1 METKTLLD
9 ISNNEVSQN
18 VSSEE
23 AAKIYNDRTNLKLP
37 ASAYMGNYQ
46 LYKNEMDSLDKGLTS
61 YDDFQGL
68 AKSLSNSNMFSVV
81 KAHHKELKAKE
92 EAVMQQKFNES
103 SILNRLVTSYK
114 RSSIGIDKSKAQ
126 EELLD
131 ARESGDVNRVRQL
144 QMQINNYD
152 KELSKYRTET
162 DPGIVSAL
170 GSLGASSAEFAPELI
185 GGIVLS
191 LVSDAATALTGGAA
205 VAGSVA
211 TKARLGVTL
220 GKIGKAL
227 TPYIQGAFVYNKA
240 ADIETGSAYEELGQA
255 YPDLD
260 EDKKVELSR
269 NIGRLSGFVEAAG
282 FDFGTLGLTKSILT
296 KAISKNIINKT
307 LSPKTLASETFKKSF
322 LSKLKDAVVGVG
334 LSSSAEAGEEVLQG
348 AIVDA
353 AKDSLAI
360 GGETDVSD
368 LAVGGV
374 KNVITAFANVVKTS
388 MFGGSLDERSSEY
401 LSTFFNTM
409 GAAAIMGGGVTGT
422 AEVLGKFSAPKGET
436 KTNADRVAEGMNQ
449 EAFAE
454 NYMQVKKESELNKV
468 SKDAYIQNTKDIIEA
483 GNAPEAVIVDVD
495 AMVEILNEA
504 AENPELSAALSELNI
519 EERIATAQEGDGKI
533 EIPFEEADKIIFDT
547 ENDVL
552 YQRIKSDISFSKDA
566 MSRRE
571 TDQYV
576 KDLLEQNP
584 EYKEAVNNKDSFVF
598 KAVEQLKNNMSDN
611 EALMNG
617 LLIQRGLAS
626 IASFSNYQRSE
637 EELLQ
642 EFALRIEAANK
653 RRASEKNNEFFEGKS
668 NWLKQRKLH
677 GYKVKNAEVNISEIL
692 SDDAFEGVDIPYRDS
707 IGQNII
713 LWENNEGAFVP
724 VLGSRTVATDSLSG
738 IDANYRATILS
749 AKDGYILDDAMDL
762 SKEIYKDSIK
772 KTEHYTLAAV
782 KEDLAVLKGKKKLR
796 EKKREKTLI
805 QKLRQIGITP
815 EFAKQFDIK
824 ELMGLQDEKFG
835 ASGLFRKNGRIY
847 DEASFLDEMEGLGV
861 IQGATDS
868 YESEA
873 IRWDNAIWALE
884 SAAKDSRVMEQT
896 ALDSL
901 TELYSKADVD
911 LSKDSARDAHRKVN
925 KFLTE
930 SELFRQGLQQ
940 QENREMI
947 QEAVEE
953 LDIPFSKIEGVIA
966 GFYNPQE
973 LLIKLTTESNPTT
986 FAHEFMHFY
995 IDMMLRAHNSGDI
1008 TEYWAKQL
1016 DKAAKWV
1023 GAKKVNGYY
1032 KINREQEEKLAE
1044 GFTTYLKEGKAPH
1057 SSLTALFEMFR
1068 DLFVKT
1074 YRLLRG
1080 LKEVRLSKEITDFY
1094 DRLFVTD
1101 TQATQVAQEERYG
1114 AIERPEGESDANW
1127 EMYMQLAQKAHATT
1141 VSEAL
1146 SAAARIAEKQSSQEY
1161 KDKVDGYYKE
1171 FLPQVLE
1178 DPNFQALDKARVG
1191 KINPDS
1197 LKGKL
1202 PDGLKLN
1209 MSYLKSG
1216 GYDAQ
1221 SIVSE
1226 GGFADIVEM
1235 VDFLNN
1241 NTSSQAKAMELAK
1254 EQADEWLKNEFPEL
1268 VKTDVRASSRNLA
1281 TIKAQLAEAMMLKGV
1296 SLDQFG
1302 LYYQNLVKT
1311 SEATIQK
1318 MKISRVVNIDSLMNQ
1333 INTLTERY
1341 RIAERKGDTAEM
1353 SKLKYRSAVL
1363 NYTLLRGYAYKKNI
1377 KQFDR
1382 HFKKYKA
1389 RPTKEQLKKIE
1400 GSVWDI
1406 LSASLYNFNYTKKKP
1421 ANPETVSS
1429 RLDAYASVI
1438 GSESFAAADMLRN
1451 VSMFLDNPN
1460 ALKPK
1465 DISVEDFTMLNESLR
1480 LVEGI
1485 SKNRVEGWNVSKVQT
1500 REDAIQSILNYADEK
1515 GIKEWDND
1523 SKVKNFIY
1531 GQFTMKET
1539 LLSRIF
1545 PKDVFVNYVL
1555 PFMNGLSKK
1564 AIWIDKAGKKLGDI
1578 IKPALKDK
1586 EKIFTIG
1593 GRNFKKEQLLVIMLN
1608 SGNAHNKDCMIQTLR
1623 QRFGEFTE
1631 GDYQMVLNAIP
1642 VELRTTAQK
1651 VWDFFDENIGEFK
1664 EVQSRI
1670 NAAEMKVVEPTPVIF
1685 ADGMRLKGGYYPANR
1700 KAVSIEK
1707 SFTEEM
1713 SYKNTEMFPVFGFM
1727 KDRTN
1732 ATHGDLDLSLRPLE
1746 TWVYQMGSM
1755 INVAEA
1761 HDALGSLIR
1770 SRRLEAR
1777 LGDGAMRYL
1786 KDWMLQSISP
1796 DRTNKTIAFLDS
1808 LASVSILGWAPI
1820 KAFVQMSG
1828 IIPAMAE
1835 VGAGYI
1841 LEEAA
1846 RIMASPVN
1854 VLKAVGEAQKL
1865 STYMYERFANPGNHL
1880 ANVRRMSAIDG
1891 GLLKKGLEK
1900 FTYTGMYMVA
1910 YGDAIASTIT
1920 WKAQYRKSLA
1930 NGLTEK
1936 QAVLEADS
1944 LVRRVQGDT
1953 SAGSRPAGMQGNA
1966 RYFTK
1971 FASYFIGI
1979 NSMLGS
1985 SLYIGD
1991 RAKAIGLLAAAGIF
2005 APTFEAFISSWY
2017 DWYAADDKKKRRWRK
2032 EGINSLDDFMKSR
2045 MLKNISSSTASSVL
2059 PAYGL
2064 GNMLSTYML
2073 EDKFYTPE
2081 INALKFLGESVTI
2094 PVDAYKYLTAESKE
2108 GREKYN
2114 ERLMKKTFG
2123 LTSLNLEK
2131 MQGLYR
2137 ACDEILRR
2145 F

>member
-18 VSSEE
+18 VTSEE

-46 LYKNEMDSLDKGLTS
+46 LYKNEMDALDKGLTS
-61 YDDFQGL
+61 YDNFQGL
-68 AKSLSNSNMFSVV
+68 AKSLSNGDMFSVI
-81 KAHHKELKAKE
+81 KAHRKELKAKE

-103 SILNRLVTSYK
+103 SIINRLVTSYK
-114 RSSIGIDKSKAQ
+114 RSSVGIDKSKAQ

-131 ARESGDVNRVRQL
+131 ARESGDFGRVRQL
-144 QMQINNYD
+144 QLQINNFD

-162 DPGIVSAL
+162 DPGVISAL
-170 GSLGASSAEFAPELI
+170 GSLGASSVEFAPELLA
-185 GGIVLS
+185 GVALS
-191 LVSDAATALTGGAA
+191 LASDAATALTGGAA

-211 TKARLGVTL
+211 TKARLGITL
-220 GKIGKAL
+220 GKIGKTLA
-227 TPYIQGAFVYNKA
+227 PYIQGALVYNKA

-255 YPDLD
+255 YPNLD
-260 EDKKVELSR
+260 ENKKVELSR

-282 FDFGTLGLTKSILT
+282 FDFGTLGLTKKVLT
-296 KAISKNIINKT
+296 GLISKNIINKT
-307 LSPKTLASETFKKSF
+307 LSPQTLASETFKKSF
-322 LSKLKDAVVGVG
+322 LSRLKDAAINVGA
-334 LSSSAEAGEEVLQG
+334 SSAAEAGEEVLQG

-353 AKDSLAI
+353 AKDALAA
-360 GGETDVSD
+360 GGETGVTD
-368 LAVGGV
+368 LAAGGV
-374 KNVITAFANVVKTS
+374 KNVAAAFADVAKTS
-388 MFGGSLDERSSEY
+388 MFGGQLDERTGEY

-409 GAAAIMGGGVTGT
+409 GAAAVMGGGVVGT
-422 AEVLGKFSAPKGET
+422 AGALNRFAAPKGET

-454 NYMQVKKESELNKV
+454 NYMQMKRDSELNKV
-468 SKDAYIQNTKDIIEA
+468 SKDAYLQNTKDIIEA
-483 GNAPEAVIVDVD
+483 GNAPEAVVVDVD

-519 EERIATAQEGDGKI
+519 EERIAAAQEGDGKI
-533 EIPFEEADKIIFDT
+533 EIPFEEADAIIFDA

-552 YQRIKSDISFSKDA
+552 FQRIKSDMAFSKDA

-576 KDLLEQNP
+576 KDLLDQNP
-584 EYKEAVNNKDSFVF
+584 EYKEAVSNKDSFVF

-653 RRASEKNNEFFEGKS
+653 RKEEEKVNELFAGKV
-668 NWLKQRKLH
+668 NWMRQKKLH
-677 GYKVKNAEVNISEIL
+677 GFKVKNAEVNISEL
-692 SDDAFEGVDIPYRDS
+692 YKEDALEGVDVPYRDT
-707 IGQNII
+707 IGQNVV
-713 LWENNEGAFVP
+713 LWKNKDGTLIP
-724 VLGSRTVATDSLSG
+724 VLGSRTVATDSLAG
-738 IDANYRATILS
+738 IDANYKATILS
-749 AKDGYILDDAMDL
+749 SKDGYSIDDAMEL
-762 SKEIYKDSIK
+762 SKQIYRDSIK
-772 KTEHYTLAAV
+772 KQEHYSLAAV
-782 KEDLAVLKGKKKLR
+782 KEDLAVLKGKKRLKA
-796 EKKREKTLI
+796 EKREKTLI
-805 QKLRQIGITP
+805 QKLRKIGITP

-835 ASGLFRKNGRIY
+835 ASGLFRKTGRIH
-847 DEASFLDEMEGLGV
+847 DETSFLEEMEGLGV
-861 IQGATDS
+861 IQGMTDT
-868 YESEA
+868 YENES
-873 IRWDNAIWALE
+873 IRWDNAMWALE
-884 SAAKDSRVMEQT
+884 NAASESRVIEQT
-896 ALDSL
+896 ALDGL
-901 TELYSKADVD
+901 LRLYSEAEVD
-911 LSKDSARDAHRKVN
+911 WIKDSAKDAHRKIN
-925 KFLTE
+925 KFLAE
-930 SELFRQGLQQ
+930 NELFRQGLQQ
-940 QENREMI
+940 EEANEMI
-947 QEAVEE
+947 REAVEE
-953 LDIPFSKIEGVIA
+953 MDIPFSKIEGVIA

-995 IDMMLRAHNSGDI
+995 IDMMLRAHTSGDI

-1023 GAKKVNGYY
+1023 GAKKVDGYY
-1032 KINREQEEKLAE
+1032 KFTNPQLEKLSE
-1044 GFTTYLKEGKAPH
+1044 GFTTYLKDGKAPH

-1074 YRLLRG
+1074 YRLLKG

-1114 AIERPEGESDANW
+1114 AIQRPEGESDANW
-1127 EMYMQLAQKAHATT
+1127 EMYMQLTKKAHATT

-1146 SAAARIAEKQSSQEY
+1146 SAAAKIAEKQSSQEY
-1161 KDKVDGYYKE
+1161 KEKVDGYYKE

-1178 DPNFQALDKARVG
+1178 DPNFQALDKAKVG

-1202 PDGLKLN
+1202 PDGMKLN
-1209 MSYLKSG
+1209 MSYLKNG

-1221 SIVSE
+1221 VIVSE

-1241 NTSSQAKAMELAK
+1241 NISSQAKAMELAK

-1268 VKTDVRASSRNLA
+1268 VKTDVKASSRNLA

-1318 MKISRVVNIDSLMNQ
+1318 MKMSKVVNIDSLMNQ

-1341 RIAERKGDTAEM
+1341 RIAERKGDVTEM
-1353 SKLKYRSAVL
+1353 SKLKYRAAVL
-1363 NYTLLRGYAYKKNI
+1363 NYALLRGYAYKKNV

-1406 LSASLYNFNYTKKKP
+1406 LSGALYNFSYTKKKP
-1421 ANPETVSS
+1421 ANPEAVSA
-1429 RLDAYASVI
+1429 RLGAYADAI
-1438 GSESFAAADMLRN
+1438 GSESFAAAEMIRN

-1460 ALKPK
+1460 TLKPK
-1465 DISVEDFTMLNESLR
+1465 DMSVEDFTMLNESLR

-1485 SKNRVEGWNVSKVQT
+1485 SRNRVEGWNTSKIQT
-1500 REDAIQSILNYADEK
+1500 REDAIQSILRYADEK

-1586 EKIFTIG
+1586 EKIFTIS
-1593 GRNFKKEQLLVIMLN
+1593 GRNYKKEQLLVIMLN
-1608 SGNAHNKDCMIQTLR
+1608 SGNAHNRDCIIQTLR
-1623 QRFGEFTE
+1623 QKFGEFTE
-1631 GDYQMVLNAIP
+1631 TDYQNVLNAIP
-1642 VELRTTAQK
+1642 VELRTTAQQ

-1670 NAAEMKVVEPTPVIF
+1670 NAAEMKVVEPTPVMF
-1685 ADGMRLKGGYYPANR
+1685 ADGMVLKGGYYPANR

-1732 ATHGDLDLSLRPLE
+1732 AAHGDLDLSLRPLE

-1796 DRTNKTIAFLDS
+1796 DRTNKTIAFFDS

-1841 LEEAA
+1841 MEEAA
-1846 RIMASPVN
+1846 RLMASPVN
-1854 VLKAVGEAQKL
+1854 VLKSVSEAQKL

-1880 ANVRRMSAIDG
+1880 ADVRRMSAIDG

-1900 FTYTGMYMVA
+1900 FTYAGMYMVA

-1936 QAVLEADS
+1936 QAALEADS

-1985 SLYIGD
+1985 SLYVGD
-1991 RAKAIGLLAAAGIF
+1991 RAKAIGLLAAAGVF
-2005 APTFEAFISSWY
+2005 APAFEALISSWY

-2032 EGINSLDDFMKSR
+2032 EGIKSLDDFMKSR
-2045 MLKNISSSTASSVL
+2045 VLKNMSSSTASSVL

-2094 PVDAYKYLTAESKE
+2094 PVDAYRYLTAEGKE
-2108 GREKYN
+2108 GREKYS

-2131 MQGLYR
+2131 VQGLYR